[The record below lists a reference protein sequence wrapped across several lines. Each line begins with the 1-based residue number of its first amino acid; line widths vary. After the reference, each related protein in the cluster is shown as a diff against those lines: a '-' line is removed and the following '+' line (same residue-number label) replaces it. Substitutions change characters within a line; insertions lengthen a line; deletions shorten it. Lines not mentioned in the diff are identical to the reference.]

1 MDSDFNILWNSE
13 IDVFGDVIDVIVDDE
28 KVNLFISVDKLLQNE
43 SGNIDKRFLSYS
55 WIQIDDEKN
64 EIKYL
69 SEDKTEFV
77 KNTENMII
85 DKDSKQIKLKNKI
98 SLGDLKKSVIGN
110 ISEIKVYNDK
120 YEEIKK
126 DEDEIVAGLMKVTST
141 NGIYS
146 YYYQINSDNSIKVKG
161 DVDNSG
167 KIDVNDALV
176 VLKIAASLIT
186 PTEEQR
192 KAADVNEDGKVDS
205 GDALLILKYAAGLIT
220 EL

>member
-1 MDSDFNILWNSE
+1 M
-13 IDVFGDVIDVIVDDE
+13 
-28 KVNLFISVDKLLQNE
+28 
-43 SGNIDKRFLSYS
+43 
-55 WIQIDDEKN
+55 
-64 EIKYL
+64 
-69 SEDKTEFV
+69 
-77 KNTENMII
+77 
-85 DKDSKQIKLKNKI
+85 
-98 SLGDLKKSVIGN
+98 
-110 ISEIKVYNDK
+110 
-120 YEEIKK
+120 
-126 DEDEIVAGLMKVTST
+126 TST